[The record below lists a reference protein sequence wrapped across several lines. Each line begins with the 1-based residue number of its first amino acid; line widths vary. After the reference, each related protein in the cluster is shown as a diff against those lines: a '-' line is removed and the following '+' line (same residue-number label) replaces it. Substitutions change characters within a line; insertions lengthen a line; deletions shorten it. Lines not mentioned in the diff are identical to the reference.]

1 MKATYRP
8 SLYDERDGY
17 GFKNMKINFVW
28 VGNKSDV
35 ADIEVSFF
43 TETLESSKDTDV
55 FLVATK
61 YVKVMLLTDLIYA
74 QIFLFFNAIVVG

>member
-1 MKATYRP
+1 MKVTHRP

-17 GFKNMKINFVW
+17 GFKNMEINFVW
-28 VGNKSDV
+28 VRNESDV

-43 TETLESSKDTDV
+43 AETLESSKNPDV

-61 YVKVMLLTDLIYA
+61 HVKVKLFMNLIYS
-74 QIFLFFNAIVVG
+74 QILLFFNIVVVG